1 MGFLLSPRASST
13 MSNRFFI
20 CSLEVGFL
28 PFQLVL
34 VRWQCCPFSEVFCKC
49 SNALFASVKAGS
61 EITEN
66 SLLSGSKRRKQ
77 WMAALRWISLMNFC
91 KLTEF
96 DLSSSLKFKT
106 SSEKRS
112 VLLLVF
118 LLSVSKSWCQQ
129 D

>member
-1 MGFLLSPRASST
+1 

-34 VRWQCCPFSEVFCKC
+34 VRWQCSPFSEVFCKC

-77 WMAALRWISLMNFC
+77 WMAGSQMDFID
-91 KLTEF
+91 E
-96 DLSSSLKFKT
+96 
-106 SSEKRS
+106 
-112 VLLLVF
+112 LL
-118 LLSVSKSWCQQ
+118 
-129 D
+129 